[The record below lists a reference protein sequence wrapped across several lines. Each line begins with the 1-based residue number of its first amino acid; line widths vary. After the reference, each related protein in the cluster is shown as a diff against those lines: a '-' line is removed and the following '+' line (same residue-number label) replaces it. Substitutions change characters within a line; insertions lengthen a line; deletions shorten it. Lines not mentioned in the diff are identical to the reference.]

1 MNGYK
6 LLERA
11 VRLLGC
17 EQLDENLKIIGH
29 ELLSAVA
36 EEMGYMPPES
46 LSEKPPFI
54 GEEETRTAIYGLAM
68 LIANAGG
75 DSSAALNFS
84 DIYNRRLSGRR
95 NRTDRVK
102 EKLFWGEEL

>member
-11 VRLLGC
+11 VRLFGC
-17 EQLDENLKIIGH
+17 EQLDENIKIIGL
-29 ELLSAVA
+29 ELVSAVA

-46 LSEKPPFI
+46 LSERPPFI
-54 GEEETRTAIYGLAM
+54 GEEETATAVYGLAM

-75 DSSAALNFS
+75 DASAALNFS
-84 DIYNRRLSGRR
+84 DTYNRRLSARKNR
-95 NRTDRVK
+95 NDKVK
-102 EKLFWGEEL
+102 EKLFSGEEL